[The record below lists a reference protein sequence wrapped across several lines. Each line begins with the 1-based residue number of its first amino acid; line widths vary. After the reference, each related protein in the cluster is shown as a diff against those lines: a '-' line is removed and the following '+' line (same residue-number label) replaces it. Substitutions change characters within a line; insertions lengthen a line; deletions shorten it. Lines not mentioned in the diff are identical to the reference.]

1 MILLLGGTSE
11 TGPIAERIASLG
23 LGVLVSTA
31 TDVPLDTGSGGR
43 IRRRCGRLSAEG
55 LARLVEAEGAR
66 AVVDAT
72 HPFAVEASRNAARA
86 AELAGAPCLVFSRPA
101 AGYGYEKL
109 VTAEGHEEAARV
121 AFSFGVTVLAAT
133 GSKDIAVYAA
143 RARQAGSRLVA
154 RVLNHPASIEACR
167 AAGLSDEEII
177 AGRGPFSAEQNIE
190 HIERAGAGVI
200 VTKDSGAAGG
210 VGEKIEAA
218 RRAGVR
224 VVMVKRPRRE
234 GGRVCETIDDLI
246 AALREV
252 LNGAGRCSSH
262 E

>member
-11 TGPIAERIASLG
+11 TGPIAERIARLG
-23 LGVLVSTA
+23 VDVLVSTA
-31 TDVPLDTGSGGR
+31 TDIPLGTGDGER
-43 IRRRCGRLSAEG
+43 IRRRSGRLSAEG
-55 LARLVEAEGAR
+55 LARLIETEGA
-66 AVVDAT
+66 AVVVDAT
-72 HPFAVEASRNAARA
+72 HPFAEEASREARQAASA
-86 AELAGAPCLVFSRPA
+86 AGIPYLVFSRPSIDCD
-101 AGYGYEKL
+101 YERL
-109 VTAEGHEEAARV
+109 TIADDHEEAARI

-143 RARQAGSRLVA
+143 RARQAGPRLVA
-154 RVLNHPASIEACR
+154 RVLDHPASIESCR
-167 AAGLSDEEII
+167 AAGLSDEDII
-177 AGRGPFSAEQNIE
+177 AGRGPFSVEENLE

-218 RRAGVR
+218 RRAGISA
-224 VVMVKRPRRE
+224 VMVKRPRRE
-234 GGRVCETIDDLI
+234 GGNVHETIDGLA

-252 LNGAGRCSSH
+252 LNGAGRYSSH